1 MEVFIDSKKAA
12 YYGIEYQNGKSLKTI
27 FKKISIDFEPNLHQ
41 SEKGLE
47 TNYIVNWTLPIYLM
61 PLNKKQTEINK
72 I

>member
-12 YYGIEYQNGKSLKTI
+12 YYGIEYQSGKSLKTI

-47 TNYIVNWTLPIYLM
+47 TNYIVN
-61 PLNKKQTEINK
+61 
-72 I
+72 